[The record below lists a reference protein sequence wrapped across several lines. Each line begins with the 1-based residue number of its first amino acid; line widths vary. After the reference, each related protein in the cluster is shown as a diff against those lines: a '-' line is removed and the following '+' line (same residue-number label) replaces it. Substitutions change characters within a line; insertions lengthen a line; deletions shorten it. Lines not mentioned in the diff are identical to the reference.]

1 MAGKY
6 CPECNKIK
14 TKALMVVETTAKWF
28 DGENFFVPDGSNAD
42 VFRAYEK
49 CLACGSILVDPLKK
63 ERSHKR
69 GKRNS
74 KSSPSRKRSK
84 KRMN

>member
-6 CPECNKIK
+6 CPECNRIR

-28 DGENFFVPDGSNAD
+28 DGEDFFVPDGSNPD

-63 ERSHKR
+63 KR
-69 GKRNS
+69 RNKKGKTGS
-74 KSSPSRKRSK
+74 KSSRSRKR
-84 KRMN
+84 

>member
-6 CPECNKIK
+6 CPECNRIR

-28 DGENFFVPDGSNAD
+28 DGEDFFVPDGSNPG

-49 CLACGSILVDPLKK
+49 CLACGSILVDPSKNKRRNKK
-63 ERSHKR
+63 
-69 GKRNS
+69 GKTSS
-74 KSSPSRKRSK
+74 KSYRSRKR
-84 KRMN
+84 